1 MADSTP
7 TATPSNDIVSSS
19 FRRTVTL
26 YDWWLVI
33 AKNDFQGKRLAVAGV
48 SSRKDEATRVFV
60 SAAVIKRYD
69 VFSLETADGICVIIR
84 GFINEQ
90 RTLENGFSAEVF
102 HHFLFGFPPDWE
114 RYALDCFKEEPTT
127 DADLGSVVP
136 DNAPASCPKI
146 LSDGV
151 EKSIPT
157 CLVSPEEASG
167 DHEMSFPE
175 NECNVSKEMGGVHV
189 ACSSGGKSHSFKLH
203 NIKVCQQKKQ
213 PASECLPNHPDN
225 ENSSSV
231 ALENCN
237 VERLESPTT
246 PIQPQLWSEYSNDAC
261 VENAIPTSL
270 ASEEAP
276 GDHEKSFPENESNV
290 SKEINGVNV
299 ACSSGG
305 KSRSARLHDIK
316 VYQQKKPASGGS
328 LKHPNN
334 ENSTSVALENCDV
347 KGLKSPA
354 TPIQSQSSRQLST
367 SPGQVIKKSASK
379 ISRTLSPKTEGCYK
393 KKRVTVETKVVMP
406 KGKLNKSA
414 SALKNPREKDLSP
427 LAKGSQQKI
436 STFTPESLSFRKS
449 RSGRLLLPPLEF
461 WRNQIPIYN
470 ADHEI
475 TEIRDGASLISP
487 CRGFSPSL
495 SRSQLDDFID
505 QLGLAIKNVERD
517 AGKELKCL
525 IHGMD
530 LFCE

>member
-175 NECNVSKEMGGVHV
+175 NECNV
-189 ACSSGGKSHSFKLH
+189 
-203 NIKVCQQKKQ
+203 
-213 PASECLPNHPDN
+213 
-225 ENSSSV
+225 
-231 ALENCN
+231 
-237 VERLESPTT
+237 
-246 PIQPQLWSEYSNDAC
+246 
-261 VENAIPTSL
+261 
-270 ASEEAP
+270 
-276 GDHEKSFPENESNV
+276 
-290 SKEINGVNV
+290 
-299 ACSSGG
+299 SGG

-487 CRGFSPSL
+487 CRG
-495 SRSQLDDFID
+495 
-505 QLGLAIKNVERD
+505 LAIKNVERD

-525 IHGMD
+525 IHGPGVIR
-530 LFCE
+530 FRHYV

>member
-19 FRRTVTL
+19 FRRTFFSFPKVTL

-495 SRSQLDDFID
+495 SRCSCTSSIKDLSTAR
-505 QLGLAIKNVERD
+505 LGTINNNSPIKPI
-517 AGKELKCL
+517 C
-525 IHGMD
+525 
-530 LFCE
+530 

>member
-127 DADLGSVVP
+127 DADLG
-136 DNAPASCPKI
+136 
-146 LSDGV
+146 
-151 EKSIPT
+151 
-157 CLVSPEEASG
+157 
-167 DHEMSFPE
+167 
-175 NECNVSKEMGGVHV
+175 
-189 ACSSGGKSHSFKLH
+189 
-203 NIKVCQQKKQ
+203 
-213 PASECLPNHPDN
+213 
-225 ENSSSV
+225 
-231 ALENCN
+231 
-237 VERLESPTT
+237 
-246 PIQPQLWSEYSNDAC
+246 

-487 CRGFSPSL
+487 CRG
-495 SRSQLDDFID
+495 
-505 QLGLAIKNVERD
+505 LAIKNVERD

-525 IHGMD
+525 IHGPGVIR
-530 LFCE
+530 FRHYV

>member
-495 SRSQLDDFID
+495 SRCSCTSSIKDLSTAR
-505 QLGLAIKNVERD
+505 LGTINNNSPIKPI
-517 AGKELKCL
+517 C
-525 IHGMD
+525 
-530 LFCE
+530 